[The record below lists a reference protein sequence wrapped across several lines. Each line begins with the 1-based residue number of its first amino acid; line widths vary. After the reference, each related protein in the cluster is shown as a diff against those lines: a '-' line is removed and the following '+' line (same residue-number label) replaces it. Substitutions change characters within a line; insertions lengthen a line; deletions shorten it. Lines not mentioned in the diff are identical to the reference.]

1 MCAQALK
8 PASIR
13 TFSHN
18 LLLGFSFATP
28 LIIINAVGCVWERPN
43 KTAHWSGWLLQML
56 ILDATKK
63 TKKNISEQARTT
75 HSAWPSPKQ
84 LALTVCGRG
93 DVHQTF
99 TNKPS
104 APRSFYCAM
113 AAMPA
118 VLRPSSRRGKH

>member
-63 TKKNISEQARTT
+63 QKT
-75 HSAWPSPKQ
+75 
-84 LALTVCGRG
+84 
-93 DVHQTF
+93 
-99 TNKPS
+99 
-104 APRSFYCAM
+104 
-113 AAMPA
+113 
-118 VLRPSSRRGKH
+118 